1 MVGRRPG
8 WLAALALGILAGV
21 AGCGAP
27 EPAGGPGAHAPPGPG
42 EVDLVWELPP
52 FPWSA
57 RITGFDPG
65 NDLDPGETWSLDYAL
80 ELDLAAYEPRHG
92 ELDEILVAVGGEWR
106 YDGQGGYRSASRSN
120 AVSSN
125 LTPTGLP
132 IEYFG
137 GWPKVGLLHGAE
149 GSPFEA
155 FQVFDVDA
163 LGPLA
168 RVHRL
173 EGRLAVDLPA
183 DTPEGYYQ
191 PRLYV
196 FARLEGHETPVHL
209 AAYSDNWN
217 EKPYPVLPLVR
228 VGDPATPRLPWSI
241 LAAAQQMGRR
251 GALPEQERERIALAG
266 RAGFGGRLI
275 LRPGTYD
282 LTPSFPTLFPR
293 SAIASVDGGDEVVP
307 DRIPSYLDLSS
318 GQVSASVTGPDGVR
332 TDLGVKDFAGEGET
346 GPRLE
351 GGPFQLSLQT
361 TGRHEVELRGHLFDG
376 HGRRFEGGGTYVVH
390 AANPLTFST
399 SCKPGHPFLVGDKYP
414 SKVNVSPPF
423 PAQVDV
429 EVTYLPDSDPARRVD
444 WLGSGRAND
453 FGHFTDYVAEP
464 LVFDE
469 PGEYVSR
476 VTARYTD
483 SRGQL
488 WMGEQIS
495 ASVIAPQESSL
506 RLHGTRSFPY
516 GLRVGD
522 EHHGGLARVEERQ
535 DMKSSFLPFTPAMLP
550 DPYVPYDPRDTLYVP
565 THAFHESL
573 VEPHFSM
580 AVDDPE
586 LAATLLDAY
595 RQPLFPVPPMY
606 QRIRGDWLFLEDVV
620 QLSTDSGGWFPADV
634 DPVDEMP
641 ILPVGGGPA
650 WHPFTFPERNR
661 FEAYTYLST
670 VRPGFPVMT
679 TVYQRDA
686 IGMYWLT
693 SPNRYGFHY
702 NTGSNADL
710 PGDVYRVLAGAVLKD
725 KESGHNLYDAYSA
738 AIAVSEPTGST
749 LAILPPGER
758 PVVTVGGRAHDLFLA
773 LDSHDTLEVGER
785 IGLGGMVFPSVEA
798 EVRWTVTTPDGQILE
813 LRTTANRLGIARAPR
828 AVPVDRPGLYRVQ
841 VEVRHGE
848 LRGDVVGTADG
859 SWWHCA
865 VDPGRV
871 PLLSSELPGMTQ
883 VDPRTGVR
891 IPLAWPTDLQDVR
904 LHYGVIMPGQVL
916 DQGVVAPVGGGW
928 EYPFEPVQL
937 AVAFPNL
944 DVRAFGSGEW
954 ELSDTVVFQFFLE
967 AERDGEPV
975 FDALRL
981 VLRDD
986 LLVYQDALIAASG
999 GRP

>member
-1 MVGRRPG
+1 MVGRAPVR
-8 WLAALALGILAGV
+8 LAALGSVLAV
-21 AGCGAP
+21 LGCGAP
-27 EPAGGPGAHAPPGPG
+27 DAAGPGADRGRPGPG
-42 EVDLVWELPP
+42 DIDLIWELPP
-52 FPWSA
+52 FPWSV
-57 RITGFDPG
+57 RVSDFDPG
-65 NDLDPGETWSLDYAL
+65 QGLAPGGTWSLDYAL
-80 ELDLAAYEPRHG
+80 DLDLTALEPRHG
-92 ELDEILVAVGGEWR
+92 AIREIVVAVGGEWR
-106 YDGQGGYRSASRSN
+106 YDGDGGYRAASRSN

-137 GWPKVGLLHGAE
+137 GWPKVGELHGAE

-155 FQVFDVDA
+155 TQVFDA
-163 LGPLA
+163 EGLGPLA
-168 RVHRL
+168 RVHHL
-173 EGRLAVDLPA
+173 EGRLDVALSA

-191 PRLYV
+191 PRIYV
-196 FARLEGHETPVHL
+196 FARLEGEDTPVHL
-209 AAYSDNWN
+209 GAYSDNWN

-241 LAAAQQMGRR
+241 LAAAQQMGRT
-251 GALPEQERERIALAG
+251 GALPEEERGRIALVG
-266 RAGFGGRLI
+266 RAGFGGTLI
-275 LRPGTYD
+275 LRPGVYD
-282 LTPSFPTLFPR
+282 VAPSFPTIFPR

-307 DRIPSYLDLSS
+307 DRIPSYLDLAS
-318 GQVSASVTGPDGVR
+318 GQVSCAVTAPDGTR
-332 TDLGVKDFAGEGET
+332 RDLGVKAFAGEGDE
-346 GPRLE
+346 GPLLV
-351 GGPFQLSLQT
+351 GGPFPVSLEQ
-361 TGRHEVELRGHLFDG
+361 TGRYEIDLRGHVLDG
-376 HGRRFEGGGTYVVH
+376 HSRRFEGGGTYVVH
-390 AANPLTFST
+390 VAHPLTFST
-399 SCKPGHPFLVGDKYP
+399 SCKPGNPFLVGDKYP

-423 PAQVDV
+423 PAEVSV
-429 EVTYLPDSDPARRVD
+429 EVAYLPDSDPARRVD
-444 WLGSGRAND
+444 WLGSGTAND
-453 FGHFTDYVAEP
+453 YGHFTDYLTPP

-469 PGEYVSR
+469 PGEYLSR
-476 VTARYTD
+476 VTARYVD

-488 WMGEQIS
+488 WMGEQLS
-495 ASVIAPQESSL
+495 ASVIAPVQSEL

-516 GLRVGD
+516 GLRGGD
-522 EHHGGLARVEERQ
+522 DYHGGLARVEERQ

-550 DPYVPYDPRDTLYVP
+550 DPYVPYDPRDTLFVP
-565 THAFHESL
+565 THAFHQSL

-580 AVDDPE
+580 ALEDP
-586 LAATLLDAY
+586 TLRSTLQEAY

-606 QRIRGDWLFLEDVV
+606 QRVSGEWLFLEDVV
-620 QLSTDSGGWFPADV
+620 QLSTDSGGWFPADEAHA
-634 DPVDEMP
+634 DELP
-641 ILPVGGGPA
+641 ILPVGGGSS

-661 FEAYTYLST
+661 FEAYTYLGT

-702 NTGSNADL
+702 NTGANADL
-710 PGDVYRVLAGAVLKD
+710 PGDVYRVLGGAVLKD
-725 KESGHNLYDAYSA
+725 RETGRNLYDAYSA

-758 PVVTVGGRAHDLFLA
+758 PLVTLGGRAHELFLA

-798 EVRWTVTTPDGQILE
+798 EVSWTVTTPDGLTQE
-813 LRTTANRLGIARAPR
+813 LRTTANRLGIARAPH
-828 AVPVDRPGLYRVQ
+828 AIPVDRPGLYRVQ

-859 SWWHCA
+859 GWWHCA
-865 VDPGRV
+865 VEPGRI
-871 PLLSSELPGMTQ
+871 PLLTSELPGLTQ
-883 VDPRTGVR
+883 VDPRTGIR
-891 IPLAWPTDLQDVR
+891 IPLSWPADLEDVH

-916 DQGVVAPVGGGW
+916 DQGEVAPVDGGW

-967 AERDGEPV
+967 AERDGQPV
-975 FDALRL
+975 YDALRL
-981 VLRDD
+981 VLRDET
-986 LLVYQDALIAASG
+986 LMYQDALVAASG